1 MTAGTPSSLPLR
13 SLSRRRI
20 ATYYSRAHALPL
32 LHRPASHPPSAI
44 MTMFQR
50 ANATFEA
57 KNNHKNPQ
65 AQVPLA
71 KQFFP
76 SSSPTPTHDANIK
89 DQFQKRTGPPS
100 GSSRLSQR
108 SDAAAPLESRS
119 SNPAQAPRSVQP
131 PNRRGL
137 ANGKQFASLY
147 NNRENS
153 FKEEPEMIDLTG
165 DAADASD
172 RGRSSAHV
180 DFCEDDFSDDEDL
193 DLDFQCPST
202 LPPALPVQR
211 AQVTP
216 STAKGN
222 VDTRADDNSSVVSWS
237 QSSPSHLQPSRIMSM
252 SYSTSSAVSAK
263 RPAPNA
269 DVQADQ
275 PMAKKRVLPIQYQKS
290 RTENVSKSASGTH
303 ATPAEKPKQKKEL
316 HTWDLTP
323 GAVKDQQ
330 KKLKNKGKKPAA
342 TDGEVSREDMQHA
355 VKSQGV
361 KQSAISLSHEQE
373 VVKELV
379 CEQKKSVF
387 FTGPAGTG
395 KSVLMRAIIA
405 QLKKKFAKDPER
417 LAVTASTGLAA
428 CNIGGMTL
436 HSFAGIGLGKED
448 VATLVK
454 KIRRNPKA
462 KNRWI
467 KTKILVIDEISMV
480 DGDLFDKLSQIGRTL
495 RNNGRP
501 WGGIQLV
508 ITGDFFQLPPVPDRD
523 TREARFAFDASTWN
537 TSIDH
542 TIGLTE
548 VFRQKDPGK
557 LPMACYHRY
566 EQCMLTCTQCLLRC

>member
-1 MTAGTPSSLPLR
+1 
-13 SLSRRRI
+13 
-20 ATYYSRAHALPL
+20 
-32 LHRPASHPPSAI
+32 

-57 KNNHKNPQ
+57 KNSNKPRQ
-65 AQVPLA
+65 VQVPLA
-71 KQFFP
+71 KQLFP

-89 DQFQKRTGPPS
+89 DQFQNRTAAPS

-108 SDAAAPLESRS
+108 SDLAAPLESRS
-119 SNPAQAPRSVQP
+119 LNPTQASRPVQP

-165 DAADASD
+165 DAVNASN
-172 RGRSSAHV
+172 RGRSFADV
-180 DFCEDDFSDDEDL
+180 DFCEDDFSDDENL
-193 DLDFQCPST
+193 DLDYQCPSA
-202 LPPALPVQR
+202 LPPPLPVQR
-211 AQVTP
+211 AEATP
-216 STAKGN
+216 SAAKRN
-222 VDTRADDNSSVVSWS
+222 VDTPADDNTSVVSWS
-237 QSSPSHLQPSRIMSM
+237 QSSPSHLQPSRSV
-252 SYSTSSAVSAK
+252 SLSQSTSSAISAK
-263 RPAPNA
+263 RPPPNR
-269 DVQADQ
+269 DVPADQ
-275 PMAKKRVLPIQYQKS
+275 PVAKKRVLPIQYQKS
-290 RTENVSKSASGTH
+290 KTENASKSTSGAH
-303 ATPAEKPKQKKEL
+303 ATPAEKPKSKKEL

-342 TDGEVSREDMQHA
+342 LDGEVSREDMQHA

-361 KQSAISLSHEQE
+361 KQSAISLSQEQE

-395 KSVLMRAIIA
+395 KSVLMRSIIA

-462 KNRWI
+462 KNRWL
-467 KTKILVIDEISMV
+467 KTKVLVIDEISMV

-495 RNNGRP
+495 RNNGRS

-508 ITGDFFQLPPVPDRD
+508 ITGDFFQLPPVPDRES
-523 TREARFAFDASTWN
+523 REARFAFDAATWN

-557 LPMACYHRY
+557 LPRAWYFYPVQH
-566 EQCMLTCTQCLLRC
+566 MLTCTQCSLRC

>member
-1 MTAGTPSSLPLR
+1 MTAGIPSLLPLR

-20 ATYYSRAHALPL
+20 VTYSWAHGLPL
-32 LHRPASHPPSAI
+32 LHRPASRPPSAI

-57 KNNHKNPQ
+57 KNNNKPPQ

-71 KQFFP
+71 KQLFP

-89 DQFQKRTGPPS
+89 DQFQKRTGAPS

-108 SDAAAPLESRS
+108 SDLAAPLEARS
-119 SNPAQAPRSVQP
+119 SNPSQAFRPVQP

-165 DAADASD
+165 DAVNASN
-172 RGRSSAHV
+172 RGRSFADV
-180 DFCEDDFSDDEDL
+180 DFCEDDFSDDENL
-193 DLDFQCPST
+193 DLDYQCPSA

-211 AQVTP
+211 PQTTP
-216 STAKGN
+216 STAKRN
-222 VDTRADDNSSVVSWS
+222 VDTPADDNTSVVSWS
-237 QSSPSHLQPSRIMSM
+237 QSSPSHLQPSRSA
-252 SYSTSSAVSAK
+252 SLSQSTSSAVSAK
-263 RPAPNA
+263 RPAPKG
-269 DVQADQ
+269 DVPADQ
-275 PMAKKRVLPIQYQKS
+275 PVAKKRVLPIQYQKS
-290 RTENVSKSASGTH
+290 KTENASNSMSRAH
-303 ATPAEKPKQKKEL
+303 ATPAEKPKSRKEL

-330 KKLKNKGKKPAA
+330 KKLKNKGKKSAA
-342 TDGEVSREDMQHA
+342 LDGEVSREDMQHA

-395 KSVLMRAIIA
+395 KSVLMRSIIA

-467 KTKILVIDEISMV
+467 KTKVLVIDEISMV

-495 RNNGRP
+495 RNNGRS

-508 ITGDFFQLPPVPDRD
+508 ITGDFFQLPPVPDRES
-523 TREARFAFDASTWN
+523 REARFAFDAATWN

-557 LPMACYHRY
+557 L
-566 EQCMLTCTQCLLRC
+566 LRAWYFYLV